1 LYQEIPTHLLLFLLR
16 LLSQASGEN
25 ARISF
30 REFCSQILD
39 IKNLANVF
47 SERRLKSIEFTLE
60 KQRVPKFSQA
70 IGSKKGQN

>member
-1 LYQEIPTHLLLFLLR
+1 M
-16 LLSQASGEN
+16 
-25 ARISF
+25 ISF

-47 SERRLKSIEFTLE
+47 PKRRLKLIELKLK

-70 IGSKKGQN
+70 FGSKKGEN